1 MPTVIERLAWYAARE
16 QIAALPDLVRHHARR
31 ALIDWF
37 AALLPGSVV
46 PPATLLTEA
55 LADEVG
61 HGGAIVYASGRRASL
76 RAAALIN
83 ATASHTIEFD
93 DIFRDAVYHPGCPVI
108 GAALAAAQARGANG
122 ESLLR
127 AIIVGYEVSTR
138 IGVAVQPSHYKY
150 WHTTGTIGTFGA
162 AAAVASILKLDAERT
177 AHALANAGTFAAA
190 LQQAFRSDAM
200 SKPLHAGHAADAGAM
215 AALGAAHSVTGALDV
230 LEGAAGFGAAM
241 STGADWSRATDGLG
255 TRYNITAM
263 TSKNHGCCGHSFAA
277 IDAALA
283 LQAEHGIRPEQ
294 VARITVG
301 GYRATVEVTGRKS
314 VSTPFEG
321 RFSTPFTVATALV
334 HGSVRLAAFAP
345 ARLADPE
352 VQALMQRVDVVLD
365 ARCEADFPGRRSAT
379 VEIEL
384 KDGRRL
390 GRYQPHRKGDPEE
403 PLTDAELTEKFFELA
418 TPVIGRTAAE
428 ALLANL
434 WALDRQ
440 PHVRFA
446 ADALSRAAE

>member
-1 MPTVIERLAWYAARE
+1 MI
-16 QIAALPDLVRHHARR
+16 
-31 ALIDWF
+31 
-37 AALLPGSVV
+37 
-46 PPATLLTEA
+46 
-55 LADEVG
+55 
-61 HGGAIVYASGRRASL
+61 
-76 RAAALIN
+76 
-83 ATASHTIEFD
+83 
-93 DIFRDAVYHPGCPVI
+93 C
-108 GAALAAAQARGANG
+108 AALAAAQARGADG
-122 ESLLR
+122 EALLR
-127 AIIVGYEVSTR
+127 AMVVGYEVSTR

-162 AAAVASILKLDAERT
+162 AAAVATVLKLDAEQT

-215 AALGAAHSVTGALDV
+215 AALGAAQGVTGALDV

-283 LQAEHGIRPEQ
+283 LQAEHAHPARADRARHRRRLPRHRRGHRAKVRRHAVRGPVLHALHRCHRPG
-294 VARITVG
+294 ARQ
-301 GYRATVEVTGRKS
+301 RAPGR
-314 VSTPFEG
+314 
-321 RFSTPFTVATALV
+321 
-334 HGSVRLAAFAP
+334 VRARAP
-345 ARLADPE
+345 APIRQ

-365 ARCEADFPGRRSAT
+365 PRCEADFPGRRSGSGRNRDEGRTAAAAAT
-379 VEIEL
+379 SRTARAIP
-384 KDGRRL
+384 RT
-390 GRYQPHRKGDPEE
+390 

-418 TPVIGRTAAE
+418 DARHRPRRR
-428 ALLANL
+428 ANACSPRL